1 MSESTAISLPADAV
15 TLVHGHPVTT
25 SLAVAQ
31 VFGQR
36 HDNLLRTIHNV
47 LNDCPAEFGRL
58 NFEESSYLNE
68 QGKAQPM
75 YQLRKNAFDLLVMG
89 FTGRQAMRVKVAY
102 IECFDAMEAYLRTT
116 TPAVHAALLA
126 ANPAWAIIAR
136 CARGELTHRELAKLL
151 GCSETT
157 VSRHLA
163 RMSACGLRPTA

>member
-58 NFEESSYLNE
+58 NFEESSYLN
-68 QGKAQPM
+68 
-75 YQLRKNAFDLLVMG
+75 
-89 FTGRQAMRVKVAY
+89 
-102 IECFDAMEAYLRTT
+102 
-116 TPAVHAALLA
+116 
-126 ANPAWAIIAR
+126 
-136 CARGELTHRELAKLL
+136 
-151 GCSETT
+151 
-157 VSRHLA
+157 
-163 RMSACGLRPTA
+163 